1 MIAAGVFFL
10 WKKAKK
16 GSHSN
21 ARNGSNGYRQELS
34 GADATGVAHE
44 KHVAQAVPRAEL
56 YHPPAEMAADAAV
69 VEVPGSRPP
78 KPALSRQ

>member
-1 MIAAGVFFL
+1 MIAAGAFFF

-16 GSHSN
+16 GSRSN

-44 KHVAQAVPRAEL
+44 KHVAQAVPRVEL
-56 YHPPAEMAADAAV
+56 YHPPAEMAAEAAV
-69 VEVPGSRPP
+69 VELPGSRSPN
-78 KPALSRQ
+78 PASSRQ